1 MTQHNEVNKGN
12 RIGKRVVITGV
23 GGITALGHDWPS
35 IAASLKSQKNCVVT
49 LAEWDR
55 FNGLNTR
62 LAAPI
67 TDFEVPSHYS
77 RKKIRS
83 MGRVSIM
90 ATRASEL
97 ALIDAGLLD
106 DPIVTSG
113 EMGIAYGSSTGS
125 TDPLIAFG
133 DMLKNGDMSGV
144 TATSYIRMM
153 AHTTAVNVGVFFG
166 LKGRIH
172 TTSSACTSGSQGIGY
187 AYEAIKYG
195 QQTLMLAGGAEELC
209 PTEAVVFDTLFATST
224 KNATPDLTPRPFD
237 AHRDGLVIGEGACT
251 LVLEELEHAKA
262 RGAKIY
268 AEIVGFGTNSD
279 GQHVTQPNS
288 DTMEIA
294 IRLALK
300 DAALPPEAIGYVNAH
315 GTATDRGDIAESH
328 ATHAVFGAN
337 IPISSLKSYTGHT
350 LGACGALEAWVSIEM
365 MNAGWF
371 APTLN
376 LDDIDPE
383 CAALDYIRH
392 QPRELNTDYVMSNNF
407 AFGGINTSLI
417 FKRWHNL

>member
-1 MTQHNEVNKGN
+1 MNNKT
-12 RIGKRVVITGV
+12 RRVVITGA
-23 GGITALGHDWPS
+23 GGVTALGHDWPS
-35 IAASLKSQKNCVVT
+35 IAQRLQTMQNCVQRMD
-49 LAEWDR
+49 EWDR
-55 FNGLNTR
+55 FDGLNTR
-62 LAAPI
+62 LAAPV
-67 TDFEVPSHYS
+67 TDFEKPAHYS

-83 MGRVSIM
+83 MGRVSVM
-90 ATRASEL
+90 AAWASEK
-97 ALIDAGLLD
+97 ALMDAGLLN
-106 DPIVTSG
+106 DPQVTSG
-113 EMGIAYGSSTGS
+113 AMGIAYGSSTGS
-125 TDPLIAFG
+125 TDPIIAFG
-133 DMLKNGDMSGV
+133 DMLKEGDMSGV

-166 LKGRIH
+166 LKGRVH

-195 QQTLMLAGGAEELC
+195 QQDLMLAGGAEELC

-224 KNATPDLTPRPFD
+224 KNDTPSETPSPFD
-237 AHRDGLVIGEGACT
+237 RDRDGLVIGEGACT

-268 AEIVGFGTNSD
+268 AELVGFGTNSD
-279 GQHVTQPNS
+279 GLHVTQPNAE
-288 DTMEIA
+288 TMEVA

-300 DAALPPEAIGYVNAH
+300 DADLDADKIGYVNAH
-315 GTATDRGDIAESH
+315 GTATDRGDIAETQ
-328 ATHAVFGAN
+328 ATQAVFGEQM
-337 IPISSLKSYTGHT
+337 PISSLKSYTGHT

-376 LDDIDPE
+376 LKNVDPA
-383 CAALDYIRH
+383 CGQLDYIKDEVR
-392 QPRELNTDYVMSNNF
+392 QLDTDYVMSNNF

-417 FKRWHNL
+417 FKRWQD

>member
-1 MTQHNEVNKGN
+1 MSQAAFP
-12 RIGKRVVITGV
+12 RRVVITGV
-23 GGITALGHDWPS
+23 GGISALGHDWPT
-35 IAASLKSQKNCVVT
+35 IADSLKAQKNCVVRMD
-49 LAEWDR
+49 EWDR
-55 FNGLNTR
+55 FADLHTR

-67 TDFEVPSHYS
+67 TDFEVPSHYK

-97 ALIDAGLLD
+97 ALIDANLLD
-106 DPIVTSG
+106 DPVVTSG
-113 EMGIAYGSSTGS
+113 AMGIAYGSSTGS
-125 TDPLIAFG
+125 TDPIIAFG
-133 DMLKNGDMSGV
+133 DMLKDGDMSGV

-166 LKGRIH
+166 LKGRVH

-195 QQTLMLAGGAEELC
+195 QQDLMLAGGGEELC

-224 KNATPDLTPRPFD
+224 KNDTPTETPRPFD
-237 AHRDGLVIGEGACT
+237 KSRDGLVIGEGACT
-251 LVLEELEHAKA
+251 LVLEELEHAKT

-268 AEIVGFGTNSD
+268 AEIVGFGTNAD
-279 GQHVTQPNS
+279 GLHVTQPNS
-288 DTMEIA
+288 ETMEIA

-300 DAALPPEAIGYVNAH
+300 DAAIDADKIGYVNAH
-315 GTATDRGDIAESH
+315 GTATDRGDIAETQ
-328 ATHAVFGAN
+328 ATHAVFGAEQ
-337 IPISSLKSYTGHT
+337 PISSLKSYTGHT

-365 MNAGWF
+365 MNEGWF

-376 LDDIDPE
+376 LTDIDPE
-383 CAALDYIRH
+383 CGELDYIKDEIR
-392 QPRELNTDYVMSNNF
+392 QLETDYVMSNNF

-417 FKRWHNL
+417 FKRFKR

>member
-1 MTQHNEVNKGN
+1 MSEATNQT
-12 RIGKRVVITGV
+12 RLGKRVVVTGI
-23 GGITALGHDWPS
+23 GGITALGHDWEA
-35 IAASLKSQKNCVVT
+35 IAASLKAQKNCVVT
-49 LAEWDR
+49 MGEWDKYD
-55 FNGLNTR
+55 GLNTR

-106 DPIVTSG
+106 DPIVSSG

-125 TDPLIAFG
+125 TDAIIAFG
-133 DMLKNGDMSGV
+133 DMLKTGDMSGV

-195 QQTLMLAGGAEELC
+195 HQTLMLAGGGEELC

-224 KNATPDLTPRPFD
+224 KNSTPELAPRPFD
-237 AHRDGLVIGEGACT
+237 ASRDGLVIGEGACT

-268 AEIVGFGTNSD
+268 AELVGFGTNSD
-279 GQHVTQPNS
+279 GQHVTQPNAQ
-288 DTMEIA
+288 TMEIA

-300 DAALPPEAIGYVNAH
+300 DAQLEPSAIGYVNAH

-328 ATHAVFGAN
+328 ATHAVFGAGM
-337 IPISSLKSYTGHT
+337 PISSLKSYTGHT

-376 LDDIDPE
+376 LESIDPQ
-383 CAALDYIRH
+383 CADLDYIRN
-392 QPRELNTDYVMSNNF
+392 ELRQIDTDYVMSNNF

-417 FKRWHNL
+417 FKRWAQ

>member
-1 MTQHNEVNKGN
+1 MSEPTNQT
-12 RIGKRVVITGV
+12 RLGKRVVVTGI
-23 GGITALGHDWPS
+23 GGITALGHDWPT
-35 IAASLKSQKNCVVT
+35 IAASLKAQKNCVIT
-49 LAEWDR
+49 MGEWDKYD
-55 FNGLNTR
+55 GLNTR

-67 TDFEVPSHYS
+67 SDFDVPSHYS

-106 DPIVTSG
+106 DPIVSSG

-125 TDPLIAFG
+125 TDPIAAFG
-133 DMLKNGDMSGV
+133 EMLKTGDMSGV

-195 QQTLMLAGGAEELC
+195 QQTLMLAGGGEELC

-224 KNATPDLTPRPFD
+224 KNSTPELTPRPFD
-237 AHRDGLVIGEGACT
+237 ASRDGLVIGEGACT

-268 AEIVGFGTNSD
+268 AELVGFGTNSD
-279 GQHVTQPNS
+279 GLHVTQPNAQ
-288 DTMEIA
+288 TMEVA

-300 DAALPPEAIGYVNAH
+300 DAQLEHSAIGYVNAH

-328 ATHAVFGAN
+328 ATQAVFGTN
-337 IPISSLKSYTGHT
+337 MPISSLKSYTGHT

-376 LDDIDPE
+376 LENIDPE
-383 CAALDYIRH
+383 CADLDYIRSE
-392 QPRELNTDYVMSNNF
+392 PRPIDTDYVMSNNF

-417 FKRWHNL
+417 FKRWTR

>member
-1 MTQHNEVNKGN
+1 MTQRNPLG
-12 RIGKRVVITGV
+12 RRVVVTGI
-23 GGITALGHDWPS
+23 GGISALGHDWPS
-35 IAASLKSQKNCVVT
+35 IASSLKAQKNCVVT
-49 LAEWDR
+49 MAEWDKYD
-55 FNGLNTR
+55 GLNTR
-62 LAAPI
+62 LAAPV

-97 ALIDAGLLD
+97 ALMDAGLLD

-133 DMLKNGDMSGV
+133 DMLKHGDMSGV

-195 QQTLMLAGGAEELC
+195 QQTLMLAGGGEELC

-224 KNATPDLTPRPFD
+224 KNATPELTPRPFD
-237 AHRDGLVIGEGACT
+237 ANRDGLVIGEGACT

-288 DTMEIA
+288 ETMEIA

-300 DAALPPEAIGYVNAH
+300 DAALTPDAIGYVNAH
-315 GTATDRGDIAESH
+315 GTATDRGDVAETH
-328 ATHAVFGAN
+328 ATHAVFGADM
-337 IPISSLKSYTGHT
+337 PISSLKSYTGHT

-376 LDDIDPE
+376 LDNIDPE
-383 CAALDYIRH
+383 CAALDYIRGE
-392 QPRELNTDYVMSNNF
+392 PRALDTDYVMSNNF

-417 FKRWHNL
+417 FKRWKTT